1 MNIQHQIQQHQKENS
16 LLVCSCF
23 VSTCPI
29 FSIVVSNLEPF
40 AFTIASSYTKHSGRS
55 SYRSSTIEQEPIW
68 PPSNSPN
75 VLPISFFRLVLQ
87 QRLAFLRQ
95 LVQRRLV
102 SPRQLVQ
109 QQLVQ
114 RQLVL
119 QQLVQQQLVRRQLVS
134 LQRLVQRQL
143 VQQQLV
149 LRQLVQQ
156 QLARRQLVLRQ
167 LVQQRLVQ

>member
-29 FSIVVSNLEPF
+29 FSIVLSNLEPF
-40 AFTIASSYTKHSGRS
+40 AITIASSYTKHSGRS

-68 PPSNSPN
+68 PLSNSPN
-75 VLPISFFRLVLQ
+75 VLPISSFQLVSQQRLVLQ
-87 QRLAFLRQ
+87 QQLSFLQQ

-102 SPRQLVQ
+102 SLRQLVQ

-119 QQLVQQQLVRRQLVS
+119 QQLVQQ
-134 LQRLVQRQL
+134 RLAQ
-143 VQQQLV
+143 
-149 LRQLVQQ
+149 
-156 QLARRQLVLRQ
+156 RQLVLRQ
-167 LVQQRLVQ
+167 LVQRQLVLRQLALQQLVQWQLV

>member
-29 FSIVVSNLEPF
+29 FSIVLSNLEPF
-40 AFTIASSYTKHSGRS
+40 AFTIASSYTIHSGRS
-55 SYRSSTIEQEPIW
+55 SYRTSTIEQEPIW

-75 VLPISFFRLVLQ
+75 VLPISSFQLVSQ
-87 QRLAFLRQ
+87 QRLAFLQQ
-95 LVQRRLV
+95 LVQRRPV
-102 SPRQLVQ
+102 SLRQLVQ

-119 QQLVQQQLVRRQLVS
+119 QQLVQQRLAQQ
-134 LQRLVQRQL
+134 QLVQRQL
-143 VQQQLV
+143 VQ
-149 LRQLVQQ
+149 RQLVPRQLIQQ
-156 QLARRQLVLRQ
+156 QLTQWQLV
-167 LVQQRLVQ
+167 

>member
-29 FSIVVSNLEPF
+29 FSIVLSNLEPF
-40 AFTIASSYTKHSGRS
+40 AFTIASSYTIHSGRS
-55 SYRSSTIEQEPIW
+55 SYRSSAIEQEPIW

-75 VLPISFFRLVLQ
+75 VLPISSFQLVSQQRLVLQ
-87 QRLAFLRQ
+87 RQLAFHRQLVPRQ
-95 LVQRRLV
+95 LVQQ
-102 SPRQLVQ
+102 QLAQQQLAQ

-114 RQLVL
+114 RQLV
-119 QQLVQQQLVRRQLVS
+119 
-134 LQRLVQRQL
+134 QRQL
-143 VQQQLV
+143 F

-156 QLARRQLVLRQ
+156 QLAQWQLAQRRLVLRQ
-167 LVQQRLVQ
+167 LVL

>member
-1 MNIQHQIQQHQKENS
+1 MNIQHQIPQHQKENS

-29 FSIVVSNLEPF
+29 FSIVLSNLKPF
-40 AFTIASSYTKHSGRS
+40 AITIASSYTKHSGRS
-55 SYRSSTIEQEPIW
+55 SYRSSTIELEPIW

-75 VLPISFFRLVLQ
+75 VLPISSFQLVSQ
-87 QRLAFLRQ
+87 QQLAFLRQ
-95 LVQRRLV
+95 LAQRRLV

-143 VQQQLV
+143 VQQQ
-149 LRQLVQQ
+149 
-156 QLARRQLVLRQ
+156 
-167 LVQQRLVQ
+167 

>member
-29 FSIVVSNLEPF
+29 FTTVLSNLKPF

-75 VLPISFFRLVLQ
+75 VLPISFFQLVSQQRLVLQ
-87 QRLAFLRQ
+87 QQLAFLRQ
-95 LVQRRLV
+95 LVQRR
-102 SPRQLVQ
+102 LVQ

-119 QQLVQQQLVRRQLVS
+119 QQLVQQQLAQQQLVQRQLV
-134 LQRLVQRQL
+134 QRQLVQRQL

-149 LRQLVQQ
+149 
-156 QLARRQLVLRQ
+156 RRQLVLRQ
-167 LVQQRLVQ
+167 LVLRQLVP